1 VRRFLT
7 LALTVFAL
15 AGCRDTLAPEEV
27 VGTLWILVSIDGQR
41 LPYLEA
47 QTSHLSIEILEGWLR
62 FDRDATYALGFYRRA
77 AKADSVEFRTD
88 EERGIYFIVGSY
100 VHLHWTTGM
109 HFPESWKRASVEGD
123 TLWLEGMENEQ
134 PTGSTS
140 VYLRRYEVP

>member
-1 VRRFLT
+1 
-7 LALTVFAL
+7 
-15 AGCRDTLAPEEV
+15 
-27 VGTLWILVSIDGQR
+27 VSINGQG
-41 LPYLEA
+41 LPYLAGE
-47 QTSHLSIEILEGWLR
+47 TTYLTNEVLEGWLHLH
-62 FDRDATYALGFYRRA
+62 RDSTYTLGFYRRITR
-77 AKADSVEFRTD
+77 ADSVEVRID
-88 EERGIYFIVGSY
+88 QEAGIYFIVGSY